1 MAAAARQAPA
11 DEVCLVVPAKAL
23 PAGRA
28 STDADRLPAVVG
40 SGGTPELLMTLML
53 PTDM

>member
-1 MAAAARQAPA
+1 MAATARQAPA
-11 DEVCLVVPAKAL
+11 DEVCFVVPEEAL

-28 STDADRLPAVVG
+28 STDADRLLAVVG
-40 SGGTPELLMTLML
+40 PGGTRELLTTLML